1 MDGLVSRHFPGLTV
15 DGYAERFAALSH
27 NVRKPLGWTLGLP
40 WVVLS
45 TTWGSRLGDLVTG
58 RLEDMRRVLGRARF
72 SELVRLLALG
82 VGDELWEV
90 HRELLRGMG
99 TGSRLGGLELRTAL
113 AEYVIWADRQWWSLW
128 RCGAGYSCLVCAFSH
143 WTVWTVLGLLT
154 PPVVVPDLMGLVE

>member
-1 MDGLVSRHFPGLTV
+1 
-15 DGYAERFAALSH
+15 
-27 NVRKPLGWTLGLP
+27 
-40 WVVLS
+40 
-45 TTWGSRLGDLVTG
+45 
-58 RLEDMRRVLGRARF
+58 MRRVLGRARF

-113 AEYVIWADRQWWSLW
+113 AEYVIWADRQWWEF
-128 RCGAGYSCLVCAFSH
+128 CGGVARGIPVASVPFSH

-154 PPVVVPDLMGLVE
+154 LRWWCPT